1 MNLNLVSM
9 ETIVINSW
17 YNFQTK
23 KPTFLFGIIKNRF
36 SILETPFT
44 KGVCKLA
51 IFQEILQKYN
61 HLLAL
66 DDDDDQ
72 EKAWLRAKD
81 DNAHNLSTSHFHI
94 LSYLLAQPNVSAKQ
108 ISNEFN
114 ILPGTL
120 SKRLA
125 LLVKRGLVVTQAD
138 LKDAR
143 YKRYSLTKSGTQVA
157 RFHEELLRQKNAQ
170 LTKALRSFDQDE
182 LQTITRFLTTV
193 TKAEE
198 NMHYK

>member
-23 KPTFLFGIIKNRF
+23 KPTFLFEMIKNRF
-36 SILETPFT
+36 SILEAPFT

-66 DDDDDQ
+66 DDDDQ
-72 EKAWLRAKD
+72 EKVWVRAKD
-81 DNAHNLSTSHFHI
+81 ANAHNLSTSHFHI
-94 LSYLLAQPNVSAKQ
+94 LSYLLAQPNVPAKQ

-125 LLVKRGLVVTQAD
+125 LLVKRGLVITQAD

-143 YKRYSLTKSGTQVA
+143 YKRYSLTKNGTQVE

-170 LTKALRSFDQDE
+170 LIKALRSFDEDE
-182 LQTITRFLTTV
+182 LQTIARFLTTV